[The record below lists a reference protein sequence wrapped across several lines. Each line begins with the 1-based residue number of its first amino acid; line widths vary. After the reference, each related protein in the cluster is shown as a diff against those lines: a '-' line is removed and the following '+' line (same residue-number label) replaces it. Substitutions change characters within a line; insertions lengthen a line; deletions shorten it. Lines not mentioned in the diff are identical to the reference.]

1 MSFFTILGAA
11 TGDLFSGMMA
21 DRMLEPTKPVD
32 AAKPA
37 IAKDEVAKPSTVEKA
52 PRPSAPQPS
61 AQPPLKSYRTS
72 MGDRAYY

>member
-21 DRMLEPTKPVD
+21 DRMREQTKAAEPAT
-32 AAKPA
+32 PA
-37 IAKDEVAKPSTVEKA
+37 PPTTEGAPPARQATPQAST
-52 PRPSAPQPS
+52 QG
-61 AQPPLKSYRTS
+61 QPPLKSYRTS

>member
-21 DRMLEPTKPVD
+21 DRMREP
-32 AAKPA
+32 AKP
-37 IAKDEVAKPSTVEKA
+37 DEEEKPERAETEGRQSA
-52 PRPSAPQPS
+52 RPATPQASPQVP
-61 AQPPLKSYRTS
+61 APLKSYRTS